1 MKDLRRDA
9 WLTETSQHPLPLPA
23 HLATGRPKGEL
34 REILQEAVVQL
45 RGGRA
50 LEEATQRRKGER
62 RGPSVAHRRAPR
74 TVHTTA
80 ASVPSLLP
88 SRSHWQAVSRR
99 E

>member
-1 MKDLRRDA
+1 MLDREARKPQIAGISLLDPCR
-9 WLTETSQHPLPLPA
+9 
-23 HLATGRPKGEL
+23 GRPKGEL

-50 LEEATQRRKGER
+50 LEEATQRHKGER
-62 RGPSVAHRRAPR
+62 RGPSAAHRRAPR